1 MADKKFYSVGK
12 TAKLV
17 GMTAETLRHYDR
29 VGLIRPV
36 KDEWTKYRRYTDRDV
51 IRLNIVSALRS
62 MGIPLREIK
71 TLLDTNDIQKLVGEF
86 ERALRRAD
94 EAIRKLKEAKRRIE
108 RVKRYYE
115 SKREIPSG
123 GISVKSLPKREILL
137 SEKPLSPSIET
148 LHDYHRH
155 FYAQAGE
162 ERKALFSFED
172 TAGIYEKNGEQ
183 RMFAVCIRCPADKNL
198 LTLPCGNYLCAECTD
213 ETEKEVAAD
222 LLGIAGQKYGVQAPF
237 IVKIIKLTGILQW
250 KYELQIPL
258 NG

>member
-71 TLLDTNDIQKLVGEF
+71 TMLDTNDIQKLVGEF

-115 SKREIPSG
+115 SKREIPTG
-123 GISVKSLPKREILL
+123 GISVKSMPKREI
-137 SEKPLSPSIET
+137 
-148 LHDYHRH
+148 
-155 FYAQAGE
+155 
-162 ERKALFSFED
+162 
-172 TAGIYEKNGEQ
+172 
-183 RMFAVCIRCPADKNL
+183 M
-198 LTLPCGNYLCAECTD
+198 
-213 ETEKEVAAD
+213 
-222 LLGIAGQKYGVQAPF
+222 
-237 IVKIIKLTGILQW
+237 
-250 KYELQIPL
+250 
-258 NG
+258 

>member
-71 TLLDTNDIQKLVGEF
+71 TMLDTNDIQKLVGEF

-123 GISVKSLPKREILL
+123 GISVKSMPKREILL

-155 FYAQAGE
+155 F
-162 ERKALFSFED
+162 
-172 TAGIYEKNGEQ
+172 
-183 RMFAVCIRCPADKNL
+183 
-198 LTLPCGNYLCAECTD
+198 
-213 ETEKEVAAD
+213 
-222 LLGIAGQKYGVQAPF
+222 
-237 IVKIIKLTGILQW
+237 
-250 KYELQIPL
+250 
-258 NG
+258 